1 MAAVAVG
8 KSKMMDMGELYRRVE
23 KDLPF
28 YARPVFIRV
37 ARELAITGNDD
48 SDKLESHSQL
58 FPMRT

>member
-37 ARELAITGNDD
+37 AKELAITGEY
-48 SDKLESHSQL
+48 K
-58 FPMRT
+58 